1 MLLDPGQD
9 AATFSAYRAGFP
21 ANLGPRLRA
30 CGFAGAGHHILDLC
44 CGHGDLARLFATDG
58 CTATALDSSARS
70 LDLARANCAGLAV
83 DFVQA
88 QAEQTE
94 LATASFDGIIAGQCW
109 HWLERRRVAA
119 EMARLIKPGGILVI
133 CHFDWLPLPGNVVA
147 ATEEMIRKW
156 NPVWPMGGGTGIYP
170 QWLGDM
176 AVAGFG
182 QLESFSYDVDAP
194 HTRQDWRARLRGTVG
209 IAGRLSPQLIHDFD
223 QDLSRMLDTRF
234 PGEPLM
240 VPHRVWVALGRRK

>member
-1 MLLDPGQD
+1 MLLDAGQD
-9 AATFSAYRAGFP
+9 AATFSTYRAGFP
-21 ANLGPRLRA
+21 ESLAGRLHALGFGL
-30 CGFAGAGHHILDLC
+30 AGQRILDLC
-44 CGHGDLARLFATDG
+44 CGHGDLARMFAQDG
-58 CTATALDSSARS
+58 CQAVALDNSPAS
-70 LDLARANCAGLAV
+70 LDLARANCAGLDV
-83 DFVQA
+83 DYVEA
-88 QAEQTE
+88 RAEQTG
-94 LATASFDGIIAGQCW
+94 LAAASFDGVIAGQCW

-119 EMARLIKPGGILVI
+119 EVARLIKPGGLLVI

-182 QLESFSYDVDAP
+182 QLETFSYDVDAP
-194 HTRQDWRARLRGTVG
+194 HSRQDWRARLRGTVG

-223 QDLSRMLDTRF
+223 LDLARMLDTRF
-234 PGEPLM
+234 PGEPLL
-240 VPHRVWVALGRRK
+240 VPHRVWAAVGRRK